1 MPYTLEGTGIDG
13 IPEPILGEG
22 TTFVPLA
29 NVAQALGGY
38 ATYDHESKIANI
50 ELGDYKLQVQA
61 DNPEVNV
68 SGQLISLQAS
78 PFIDQDTMWVPVR
91 LFQTLGYQ
99 MTVDG
104 DQVSLASA

>member
-13 IPEPILGEG
+13 IPDPILGDD

-50 ELGDYKLQVQA
+50 ELGDFKLAVQA
-61 DNPEVNV
+61 DNPEVNINGELV
-68 SGQLISLQAS
+68 TLQAS
-78 PFIDQDTMWVPVR
+78 PFIDESAMWVPVR
-91 LFQTLGYQ
+91 LFATLGYT
-99 MTVDG
+99 MHVDG
-104 DQVSLASA
+104 GHVSLASA

>member
-1 MPYTLEGTGIDG
+1 MPYNLEGVGIDG

-38 ATYDHESKIANI
+38 ANYDHESKIAHI
-50 ELGDYKLQVQA
+50 ELGDYQLDVQA
-61 DNPEVNV
+61 DNPEVNI
-68 SGQLISLQAS
+68 SGQLVSLQAA

-99 MTVDG
+99 MNVDG
-104 DQVSLASA
+104 DSISLASA